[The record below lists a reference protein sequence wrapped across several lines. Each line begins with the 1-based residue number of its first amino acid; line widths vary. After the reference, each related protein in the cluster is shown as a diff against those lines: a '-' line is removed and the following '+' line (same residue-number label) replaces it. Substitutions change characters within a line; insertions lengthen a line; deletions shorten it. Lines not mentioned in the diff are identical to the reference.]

1 MSEYEDANRDSLI
14 AGLLRELIGFE
25 AREDEANI
33 KGVKDELARLGW
45 KPAAPAKRAETRPA
59 AVAKK
64 ETR

>member
-1 MSEYEDANRDSLI
+1 MSEYEDANKDSLI
-14 AGLLRELIGFE
+14 AGLLRELVGFE

-59 AVAKK
+59 AKK

>member
-14 AGLLRELIGFE
+14 AGLLRELAGFE
-25 AREDEANI
+25 AHEDAANI
-33 KGVKDELARLGW
+33 KGVKEELERLGW

-59 AVAKK
+59 AKR